1 MNTKFEQLLDY
12 LVNEEMDKANELFHE
27 IVVEKSRDIYQN
39 LINEEEEEDEEE
51 MDESMHDEEEM
62 DESADEEE
70 LDESDE
76 EELDEYMDDE
86 EELEDSYSVDMDEV
100 EDDKPSDDMMGGD
113 DMPGAVGGDETDD
126 LLKDVEGGSSADELN
141 AEIDRMMDMLSDFK
155 EKVDDLAGDDA
166 SGDDDFDMGGASDD
180 EGDEFDDESDDEEK
194 PDDDKPMFEGRRLTR
209 EYREKVG
216 NDWEKNS
223 QKAQGKSAGADTGE
237 KMGSPAEGKSPI
249 ASGKNK
255 PGPAGVNAK
264 NLNQGATEG
273 QSNTGTS
280 PGKVTKGLAPH
291 SGEKMAAGL
300 HNVDGKTSGV
310 KTLSKV
316 AKGHGAEKHGSGPGP
331 IGSGTGDKAGQTSVG
346 KIPQFLKPAK

>member
-39 LINEEEEEDEEE
+39 LINEEEDEEE
-51 MDESMHDEEEM
+51 DMDESMHDEEVDESMDDEDM
-62 DESADEEE
+62 DES
-70 LDESDE
+70 
-76 EELDEYMDDE
+76 MHDE

-100 EDDKPSDDMMGGD
+100 EGDDTDDMMGSD
-113 DMPGAVGGDETDD
+113 DNSGPIGGDETDD
-126 LLKDVEGGSSADELN
+126 MLSDVESDSTADELY
-141 AEIDRMMDMLSDFK
+141 AEIDRVMDMLSDFK
-155 EKVDDLAGDDA
+155 DKVDDLAGSKDDTV
-166 SGDDDFDMGGASDD
+166 SLDTDDEDDFAVN
-180 EGDEFDDESDDEEK
+180 DDEEEEEEDEEEK
-194 PDDDKPMFEGRRLTR
+194 DEEDTDNKSMFEGRRLTR

-223 QKAQGKSAGADTGE
+223 QKAQGKAAGADTGE

-255 PGPAGVNAK
+255 PGPAGVNGK

-291 SGEKMAAGL
+291 SSERMAAGL
-300 HNVDGKTSGV
+300 HNVDGVTSGV

-316 AKGHGAEKHGSGPGP
+316 AKGHGAEKGGSGPGP
-331 IGSGTGDKAGQTSVG
+331 VGSGTGDKAGQTSVG

>member
-1 MNTKFEQLLDY
+1 MG
-12 LVNEEMDKANELFHE
+12 A
-27 IVVEKSRDIYQN
+27 
-39 LINEEEEEDEEE
+39 
-51 MDESMHDEEEM
+51 
-62 DESADEEE
+62 
-70 LDESDE
+70 E

-100 EDDKPSDDMMGGD
+100 DDDDDMMPGDDDAMMGGD
-113 DMPGAVGGDETDD
+113 DKMPPVDGDEDEDMGPLDGEKTDD
-126 LLKDVEGGSSADELN
+126 LLKDVEAEPSAEDME

-155 EKVDDLAGDDA
+155 NSLAGSDVGDTN
-166 SGDDDFDMGGASDD
+166 SKMGGDDDFGSDD
-180 EGDEFDDESDDEEK
+180 DSDDDEFGG
-194 PDDDKPMFEGRRLTR
+194 DDDTEKKEDTMFEGRRLTR

-223 QKAQGKSAGADTGE
+223 QKTQGQAAGADTGD
-237 KMGSPAEGKSPI
+237 KMGSPAEGKSTV

-255 PGPAGVNAK
+255 PGPANVNAK

-291 SGEKMAAGL
+291 SGEKMAAGM
-300 HNVDGKTSGV
+300 HNVDGKGSGV

-316 AKGHGAEKHGSGPGP
+316 AKGHGAEKAGSGPGP
-331 IGSGTGDKAGQTSVG
+331 VGSGTGDKAGQTSVG

>member
-12 LVNEEMDKANELFHE
+12 LVNEEMEKANELFHE

-39 LINEEEEEDEEE
+39 LINEEEDEEE
-51 MDESMHDEEEM
+51 DMDESMH
-62 DESADEEE
+62 
-70 LDESDE
+70 
-76 EELDEYMDDE
+76 DE

-100 EDDKPSDDMMGGD
+100 EDDDADDDMMGGDDTDDDMMGGD
-113 DMPGAVGGDETDD
+113 DMDSGPIGGDATDD
-126 LLKDVEGGSSADELN
+126 MLSDVDGGSSADDLN

-155 EKVDDLAGDDA
+155 EKVDDLAGDG
-166 SGDDDFDMGGASDD
+166 GDDTSLDMDD
-180 EGDEFDDESDDEEK
+180 EDDFAANDDDEDDEFGDEEDEEE
-194 PDDDKPMFEGRRLTR
+194 KPMFEGRRLTR

-237 KMGSPAEGKSPI
+237 KMGAPAEGKSPI

-255 PGPAGVNAK
+255 PGPAGVNGK

-280 PGKVTKGLAPH
+280 PGKVTKGLTPH

-300 HNVDGKTSGV
+300 HNVDGKASGV

-316 AKGHGAEKHGSGPGP
+316 AKGHGAEKGGSGPGP
-331 IGSGTGDKAGQTSVG
+331 VGSGTGDKAGQTSVG